1 MTLKLNGSSSGYTAI
16 DAPATAGSNTLVL
29 PPNNGSA
36 NQILQ
41 TDGSGNLTW
50 VDKPSGLFDAYA
62 IICDRKAANTQGGT
76 FTQGAWR
83 TRDLNHEIAD
93 PSGIV
98 SISSNQFTLQAGT
111 YLLKWRAPYFRCNDN
126 STQLYNITDSSVAA
140 DGFPANGNTSDGDS
154 TYAFGIARIT
164 ISGAKAFEIQHQC
177 STTKADNGF
186 GLYAYNMGSYSF
198 FTMVEIWRES

>member
-1 MTLKLNGSSSGYTAI
+1 MSTLKTGALRGTSGTADSIQLHASNQSVTFPGAVTITGALTSSTTG
-16 DAPATAGSNTLVL
+16 L
-29 PPNNGSA
+29 
-36 NQILQ
+36 
-41 TDGSGNLTW
+41 
-50 VDKPSGLFDAYA
+50 GLFDAYA
-62 IICDRKAANTQGGT
+62 IICDRKAANTHGGT
-76 FTQGAWR
+76 FTQDAWR

-111 YLLKWRAPYFRCNDN
+111 YLIKWRAPYFRCNDN
-126 STQLYNITDSSVAA
+126 QTQLYNVTDSSTAA
-140 DGFPANGNTSDGDS
+140 EGFQANGNTNDGDS

-177 STTKADNGF
+177 TSTKADNGF
-186 GLYAYNMGSYSF
+186 GLYAYNIGSYSF

>member
-1 MTLKLNGSSSGYTAI
+1 MSTLKTGALRGTSGTADSIQLHASNQSVSFPGAVTITGALTSSTTG
-16 DAPATAGSNTLVL
+16 L
-29 PPNNGSA
+29 
-36 NQILQ
+36 
-41 TDGSGNLTW
+41 
-50 VDKPSGLFDAYA
+50 GLFDAYA
-62 IICDRKAANTQGGT
+62 IICDRKAANTHGGT
-76 FTQGAWR
+76 FTQDAWR

-111 YLLKWRAPYFRCNDN
+111 YLIKWRAPYFRCNDN
-126 STQLYNITDSSVAA
+126 QTQLYNVTDSSTAA
-140 DGFPANGNTSDGDS
+140 EGFQANGNTNDGDS

-177 STTKADNGF
+177 TSTKADNGF
-186 GLYAYNMGSYSF
+186 GLYAYNIGSYSF